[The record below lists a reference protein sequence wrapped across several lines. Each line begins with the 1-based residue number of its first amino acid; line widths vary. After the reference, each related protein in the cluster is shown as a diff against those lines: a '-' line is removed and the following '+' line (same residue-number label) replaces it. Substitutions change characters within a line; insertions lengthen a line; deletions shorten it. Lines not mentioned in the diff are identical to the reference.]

1 MKRLLVI
8 SLLFTAMVSFAQ
20 QVTVSTD
27 TTTYLIGDYIRVQL
41 QANAPAGTTIT
52 FPQAD
57 LMDPELEVISV
68 NPPDS
73 IPGSTGIRQE
83 MVFSVYD
90 SGTYRVPQLPFVFT
104 SKNSTDTI
112 YSDSLLFR
120 VNTLE
125 VDTTAAIKPIKDN
138 LEVSYRDL
146 RWLYYAGGGLLLLVI
161 AAATIWYLRKRK
173 QQKAA
178 APVILRTKLST
189 YTLEQLQ
196 QLDAEQLWQQG
207 QIKSYYSGLTDIL
220 RRYIEQRF
228 GFPAMERTSDE
239 ILELLRGAQT
249 AAPDEIFRLADMAKF
264 AKSRP
269 LPDQNKR
276 AMELAVQ
283 WVTETTPDNEPEM
296 DLPG

>member
-1 MKRLLVI
+1 
-8 SLLFTAMVSFAQ
+8 MVSSGKECNADEKTAGHITSVYCYGFFAQ

-41 QANAPAGTTIT
+41 QADAPAGTTIT

-173 QQKAA
+173 QQK
-178 APVILRTKLST
+178 
-189 YTLEQLQ
+189 Q
-196 QLDAEQLWQQG
+196 QLRSFCVLNCQPIHWNNCSNWMQNN
-207 QIKSYYSGLTDIL
+207 SGNKDRSRAI
-220 RRYIEQRF
+220 I
-228 GFPAMERTSDE
+228 
-239 ILELLRGAQT
+239 
-249 AAPDEIFRLADMAKF
+249 PD
-264 AKSRP
+264 
-269 LPDQNKR
+269 
-276 AMELAVQ
+276 
-283 WVTETTPDNEPEM
+283 
-296 DLPG
+296 